1 MEAVQALLQ
10 TYLFQDLSPAE
21 VEGLAHLAVERNLVR
36 GEDACRVGDP
46 ADELWIIVAGQFKE
60 YRLDPDGNEY
70 VNELMGPG
78 QVFGE
83 PGIFSSERNRVVN
96 VTALEHSTVL
106 TIHRD
111 ALFSFL
117 IAHPPAM
124 LRLLEGIASEAR
136 TARPEV
142 TMMAYSS
149 LSERVIAKL
158 LQLAQWDETSK
169 RDGVVELQI
178 SQSLLASMVGATR
191 EKVNRALAPLV
202 EDGLVRLE
210 YRRILLPDIQALRR
224 LVPRDD
230 LDTHPRHRRPRR
242 AQG

>member
-1 MEAVQALLQ
+1 MPALLQ

-21 VEGLAHLAVERNLVR
+21 VEGLALAAVERNLAR
-36 GEDACRVGDP
+36 GEHACRIGDP
-46 ADELWIIVAGQFKE
+46 AEELWIIVAGQFKE
-60 YRLDPDGNEY
+60 YMLDPDGNEY

-96 VTALEHSTVL
+96 VVALEHSTVL
-106 TIHRD
+106 TIPRD
-111 ALFSFL
+111 ALFKFL

-136 TARPEV
+136 MSRPEV

-169 RDGVVELQI
+169 RDGVVELQL

-202 EDGLVRLE
+202 EEGLVHLA
-210 YRRILLPDIQALRR
+210 YRRIVLPDIEALRR
-224 LVPRDD
+224 LVPWDE
-230 LDTHPRHRRPRR
+230 LDSHPRHRRPRR